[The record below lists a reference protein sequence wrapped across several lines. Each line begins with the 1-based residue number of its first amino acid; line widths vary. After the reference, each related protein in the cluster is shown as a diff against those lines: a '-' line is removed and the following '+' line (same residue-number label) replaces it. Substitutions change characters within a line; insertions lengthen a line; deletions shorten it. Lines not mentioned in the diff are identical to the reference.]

1 MRLHGTPKPNED
13 LFGMREARDH
23 FESNIVYYNAKMALV
38 NSSRERYEITQT
50 THNIQTHV
58 DQMILEVIEIS

>member
-1 MRLHGTPKPNED
+1 LQDVRLHGTPKPNED
-13 LFGMREARDH
+13 LFARDH

-38 NSSRERYEITQT
+38 NLSRERYEITQT

-58 DQMILEVIEIS
+58 DQMILEAIEIS